1 MEKKSKTLTIIII
14 AILVVVLAAGFLIW
28 HFAIADKTKPI
39 GASSDDQAQNKV
51 ISEDIGID
59 RAKEIALENVSGAS
73 ESHITDI
80 DRDENHDGVLVYEV
94 EITYDGHEY
103 DFEIDAST
111 GKILECSNEAEHG
124 MD

>member
-28 HFAIADKTKPI
+28 HFAISDRTKPI
-39 GASSDDQAQNKV
+39 GSSSDDQAQNKI

-73 ESHITDI
+73 ENHVTDI
-80 DRDENHDGVLVYEV
+80 GRDENHDGVQVYEV

-111 GKILECSNEAEHG
+111 GKILEYSKEAEHNI
-124 MD
+124 D